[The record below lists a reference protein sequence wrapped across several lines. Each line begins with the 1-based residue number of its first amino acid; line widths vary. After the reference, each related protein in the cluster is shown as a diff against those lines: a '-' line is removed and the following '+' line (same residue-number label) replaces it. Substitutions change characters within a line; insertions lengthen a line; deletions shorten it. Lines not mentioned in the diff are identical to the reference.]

1 MKRTD
6 DAWNEQYYITRRVY
20 DDLDDITWDLY
31 QGDEVNQDKK
41 SRVDNYTSKL
51 LKLRESIPYFK
62 NHIEQGGITILVNE
76 YYLKEINQFYGTN
89 FICKNDEDYINVINE
104 VINFI
109 NKKFNNYIK
118 EEIAKELAKKLFDPK
133 NGQ

>member
-1 MKRTD
+1 M
-6 DAWNEQYYITRRVY
+6 
-20 DDLDDITWDLY
+20 DIDRINNIIKSINILT
-31 QGDEVNQDKK
+31 EK

-76 YYLKEINQFYGTN
+76 YYLKEINQYYGTN

-109 NKKFNNYIK
+109 NTKFNNYIK